1 MLLFY
6 DAKSPDMKTIK
17 STLLALAV
25 VATPALAQD
34 CDMPEA
40 PAMPDGASSTM
51 EDMLAGQKAVKAF
64 QAANIDYMA
73 CVEMAMNAAETAA
86 QEASEDNKSAAKE
99 TYADLVET
107 YNAAVSVEEE
117 VAGQFNTEIREYKA
131 ANAN

>member
-1 MLLFY
+1 
-6 DAKSPDMKTIK
+6 
-17 STLLALAV
+17 
-25 VATPALAQD
+25 
-34 CDMPEA
+34 
-40 PAMPDGASSTM
+40 
-51 EDMLAGQKAVKAF
+51 
-64 QAANIDYMA
+64 
-73 CVEMAMNAAETAA
+73 MAMNAAETAA